1 MRGVTDMIVPEE
13 EVIMEDHQVQFIAD
27 GQVLIM
33 FELAALFMI
42 SIMVQYMTGAKVL
55 IMVGTEALSM
65 ADTEVRL
72 QFEDREHE
80 ESEEASCLVLS
91 FCVPFP
97 RVIAID
103 LLCGEG
109 ILALYVVSSLNFNLI
124 DDKFLSNHLEI
135 SADVF
140 KGVIFVMR
148 LRSRISI

>member
-65 ADTEVRL
+65 AETEGSAFYMKREFLIIVSPP
-72 QFEDREHE
+72 QFSHGNRKLFVFFE
-80 ESEEASCLVLS
+80 VLGPH
-91 FCVPFP
+91 FLFFQ
-97 RVIAID
+97 RNH
-103 LLCGEG
+103 
-109 ILALYVVSSLNFNLI
+109 SSLNVCCF
-124 DDKFLSNHLEI
+124 
-135 SADVF
+135 
-140 KGVIFVMR
+140 
-148 LRSRISI
+148 